1 MPLINIIFWNNPWHP
16 AVHLWYNIEKYWNLM
31 SVIRVTFVSSTC
43 HYYVILGFFALYFK
57 RDLLLYFDLLILYI
71 DVMI

>member
-1 MPLINIIFWNNPWHP
+1 
-16 AVHLWYNIEKYWNLM
+16 M

-43 HYYVILGFFALYFK
+43 HYYVILGLFALYFI